1 MRKILMILLLAIVS
15 SIRCTSVAQ
24 EINDDDKQKIIDYI
38 NCIYTAKYVLKVDKT
53 TPENKKTIKENK
65 IDSVSIENA
74 YKYEKLD
81 TILKNKDLSQTA
93 RNLTKKLNDRNKQIE
108 DSDLFEFT
116 DKVVNVE
123 YFKEFSLTKEDE
135 CELRN
140 SILKWYFSKDPEKV
154 VYQEQESQFNSQSQI
169 SKEEE
174 MRFDWGWIPLA
185 FIILYLI
192 AKFIGFIKN
201 RNYEDDEDPQSHDS
215 SWTSYTNGEISRLRS
230 INEELQQK
238 VLRLEYALKEYNNK
252 EDTETAMQTETNSVF
267 DSSDCTRK
275 MDIRTNPREN
285 MNTDNPH
292 EETDTYSSHE
302 DTSIS
307 TPPSSVIPTKYY
319 ADVDISNNFFVRT
332 YEKATKKSVYEI
344 NIDEQTFTLI
354 KDEQLYEAKLSKV
367 GNSGILNACEVI
379 GNYKND
385 KIITITPGKV
395 QQEENGKWRI
405 INKAVINIKQWNQ
418 TN

>member
-1 MRKILMILLLAIVS
+1 MRKILMILLLTIVS
-15 SIRCTSVAQ
+15 SVRCTSVAQ
-24 EINDDDKQKIIDYI
+24 EINDDDKQKIIDYV

-74 YKYEKLD
+74 CKYEKLN
-81 TILKNKDLSQTA
+81 TILKNNKLSQTA
-93 RNLTKKLNDRNKQIE
+93 SNLTEKLNDRNKQIKI
-108 DSDLFEFT
+108 SDLFEFT
-116 DKVVNVE
+116 DKVVNA
-123 YFKEFSLTKEDE
+123 KEFEKFSLTKEDE

-154 VYQEQESQFNSQSQI
+154 AYQEQESQSDSQSQF

-174 MRFDWGWIPLA
+174 MHFDWGWIPLA

-230 INEELQQK
+230 TNEELRQK
-238 VLRLEYALKEYNNK
+238 VLRLEYENKTLKEYNNK
-252 EDTETAMQTETNSVF
+252 ENAETVMPTETNSVF
-267 DSSDCTRK
+267 DSSDCTK
-275 MDIRTNPREN
+275 TMDIRTNPREN
-285 MNTDNPH
+285 MSTDNPY
-292 EETDTYSSHE
+292 EGTDAYSSHE

-307 TPPSSVIPTKYY
+307 TPPSFVIPTKYY

-385 KIITITPGKV
+385 KTITITPGKV

-405 INKAVINIKQWNQ
+405 INKAVIDIK
-418 TN
+418 